1 MPNYADKAPGVYVEE
16 VSSGGAPI
24 AGAGTST
31 GGFIGILV
39 DGRTMPTNPATNT
52 SYTDVGAGEI
62 VEITSYAE
70 FTRAFGEADDFEL
83 GMGVKGFF
91 QNGGTRAFIY
101 GLDPADLATP
111 ADEDADADPY
121 GDLGAAL
128 ETALSAFE
136 DVDDIALVAAPLPAE
151 VLDRATVTPGT
162 TEATIINEKL
172 LTHCEA
178 CEDRFAILAAP
189 MTPPTVNADGINQTR
204 ESEYGA
210 IYFPFIDTTGKG
222 DYHNPVGHIAGA
234 YARVDG
240 QRGVHKAPANIVLSG
255 AYGVSTRLGRIK
267 QGPLNA
273 ACINVIRMFGNSVT
287 LWGARTVAGSDS
299 AFKYIT
305 TRRVYNYLRES
316 IQDGLGWAVF
326 EPNDALLWAR
336 IRSTVNAFLTRV
348 WQSGALI
355 GDTAG
360 EAFYVKCD
368 AETTPSDVRDLGMVV
383 TEIGVS
389 IVRPAEFVIFRL
401 SQKTAS

>member
-24 AGAGTST
+24 AGVGTST

-52 SYTDVGAGEI
+52 AYDDVGAGAI
-62 VEITSYAE
+62 VEVTSYAE

-83 GMGVKGFF
+83 GIGVKGFF
-91 QNGGTRAFIY
+91 QNGGTRAFVY
-101 GLDPADLATP
+101 GLDAADLETP
-111 ADEDADADPY
+111 ADADNEADPY
-121 GDLGAAL
+121 GNLGDAL

-136 DVDDIALVAAPLPAE
+136 DVDDIAIVAAPLPADA
-151 VLDRATVTPGT
+151 VDDNATV
-162 TEATIINEKL
+162 INDKL

-189 MTPPTVNADGINQTR
+189 MTPATVDADGINQTR

-222 DYHNPVGHIAGA
+222 EYHNPVGHIAGA

-240 QRGVHKAPANIVLSG
+240 KRGVHKAPANVVLSG

-316 IQDGLGWAVF
+316 IEQGLGWAVF

-368 AETTPSDVRDLGMVV
+368 AETTPSDVQDLGMVV

>member
-24 AGAGTST
+24 AGVGTST
-31 GGFIGILV
+31 GGFIGILPAS
-39 DGRTMPTNPATNT
+39 RTMPTNPATNAA
-52 SYTDVGAGEI
+52 YADAGADTI
-62 VEITSYAE
+62 VEVTNYSE
-70 FTRAFGEADDFEL
+70 FSRAFGTADDFEL
-83 GMGVKGFF
+83 GIAAKGFF
-91 QNGGTRAFIY
+91 QNGGTRLFVY
-101 GLDPADLATP
+101 GIDAAALA
-111 ADEDADADPY
+111 AVDDEGESDAY
-121 GDLGAAL
+121 GNLGTAL
-128 ETALSAFE
+128 ETALAAFE
-136 DVDDIALVAAPLPAE
+136 DVDDIAIVAAPLPAAA
-151 VLDRATVTPGT
+151 VDAQATV
-162 TEATIINEKL
+162 INDKL

-189 MTPPTVNADGINQTR
+189 MNPEAITAAAILQSR

-210 IYFPFIDTTGKG
+210 IYFPFIDTSGSG

-240 QRGVHKAPANIVLSG
+240 TRGVHKAPANVVLSG
-255 AYGVSTRLGRIK
+255 AYGVSTRIGRIK

-273 ACINVIRMFGNSVT
+273 ACVNVIRMFGQSVT

-299 AFKYIT
+299 AFRYIT

-316 IQDGLGWAVF
+316 IEEGLGWAVF

-336 IRSTVNAFLTRV
+336 IRSTVNSFLTRV
-348 WQSGALI
+348 WQSGALL
-355 GDTAG
+355 GDKAD
-360 EAFYVKCD
+360 EAFFVKCD
-368 AETTPSDVRDLGMVV
+368 AETTPADVRDLGMVI